1 MKTKTIAK
9 SLIGIVVIGGGL
21 TYFMFQAMQSS
32 WAYYYSVD
40 ELMANISTARNS
52 SLRVAGRVKQGSVNR
67 DLENTLLT
75 FTLAGSTDEVPIQF
89 AGSVPD
95 NFTEG
100 KEVVVEGRLDASGVF
115 QANSLTTKCESKYSA
130 KDK

>member
-9 SLIGIVVIGGGL
+9 TLIGIVLIGGGL

-40 ELMANISTARNS
+40 ELVANTSTARNS
-52 SLRVAGRVKQGSVNR
+52 SLRVAGRVKEGSVAR
-67 DLENTLLT
+67 DLEKTLLT

-89 AGSVPD
+89 GGSVPD
-95 NFTEG
+95 NFAEG
-100 KEVVVEGRLDASGVF
+100 KQVVVEGRLDESGVF
-115 QANSLTTKCESKYSA
+115 QANSLTTKCESKYPA